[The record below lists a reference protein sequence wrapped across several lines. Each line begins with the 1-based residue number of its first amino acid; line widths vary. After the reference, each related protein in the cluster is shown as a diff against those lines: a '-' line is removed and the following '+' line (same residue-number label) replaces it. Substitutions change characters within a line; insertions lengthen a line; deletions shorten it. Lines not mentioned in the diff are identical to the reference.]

1 MRRTAIIVTVLLPF
15 VFAALP
21 LLAIFMTGESPAYA
35 GGTIAVSPS
44 VAAVATARIVPT
56 DTTLAQSV
64 AAQSTQ
70 DTCVGSSVGIQ
81 G

>member
-1 MRRTAIIVTVLLPF
+1 MRRSAIIVTVLLPF

-21 LLAIFMTGESPAYA
+21 LLAVFMTGDSPAYA

-44 VAAVATARIVPT
+44 LAAVATARTVPT
-56 DTTLAQSV
+56 DNTLAQSV
-64 AAQSTQ
+64 VAQSTQ
-70 DTCVGSSVGIQ
+70 DSCTGTSSGVQ